1 MRSYLTVLL
10 VSSLVFAL
18 GYGFLYLFNRPV
30 EMIAIKGDLSPDE
43 RVLLK
48 NRFESEFQGRILD
61 FDLFK
66 IVNSIK
72 DEVQWIHS
80 INIDRDWPATLVLNV
95 EKIAP
100 IAKWSQSHYISWQ
113 GQVIRLESDRIGLP
127 EFKVVLS
134 SPTKSME
141 VFRDLTGKLKPHKLS
156 ILEISE
162 SALGEWAVK
171 LSNGLNIQ
179 LGHDNLDKRLNKSLS
194 VYNNLDLAS
203 QAHLEFIDARYIGG
217 VALRKT
223 HFGNSGY
230 SLSLSNID

>member
-10 VSSLVFAL
+10 VSGLVFAL
-18 GYGFLYLFNRPV
+18 GYGFLNLSNRPV
-30 EMIAIKGDLSPDE
+30 KTIIIQGNLSIDE
-43 RVLLK
+43 SILLK

-66 IVNSIK
+66 IVNSVK
-72 DEVQWIHS
+72 EEVQWIHS

-100 IAKWSQSHYISWQ
+100 IAKWSHGHYISWQ

-141 VFRDLTGKLKPHKLS
+141 VFRDLTGKLKPYKLS

-162 SALGEWAVK
+162 SSLGEWSIK

-179 LGHDNLDKRLNKSLS
+179 LGHDNLDKRLIKSLT
-194 VYNNLDLAS
+194 VFNNLDLAS
-203 QAHLEFIDARYIGG
+203 QAHLRFIDARYIGG

-223 HFGNSGY
+223 DIGNSGY
-230 SLSLSNID
+230 ILSLSNVD

>member
-10 VSSLVFAL
+10 VSGLVFAL
-18 GYGFLYLFNRPV
+18 GYGFLNLSNRPV
-30 EMIAIKGDLSPDE
+30 KTIIIQGNLSIDE
-43 RVLLK
+43 SILLK

-66 IVNSIK
+66 IVNSVK
-72 DEVQWIHS
+72 NELQWIHS
-80 INIDRDWPATLVLNV
+80 ISIDRDWPATLVLNV

-100 IAKWSQSHYISWQ
+100 IAKWSHGHYISWQ
-113 GQVIRLESDRIGLP
+113 GRVIRLESDRIGLP
-127 EFKVVLS
+127 EFKVALS

-141 VFRDLTGKLKPHKLS
+141 VFRDLTGKLKPYKLS

-194 VYNNLDLAS
+194 VYNNLNLAN
-203 QAHLEFIDARYIGG
+203 QAHLQFIDARYIGG

-223 HFGNSGY
+223 HIGNSGY